1 MKHRIISTITALSL
15 SAALFCGGN
24 AVYAAE
30 GSSGTLYIQSD
41 PVPQE
46 VTDYAKDIFRTISK
60 SEMEYLG
67 LSDEKAENA
76 VLGAGFRANP
86 VEGYTNI
93 AVCYY
98 FPVLSGGEISA
109 VLNVIINDDGDYGFE
124 FGQNAW
130 ISALNE
136 LNTDHTIP
144 AEIYVS
150 PYAYYAITDS
160 SAEMLSYTYGT
171 TDKELNSDME
181 RAVEDHKKADKDD
194 VVLVYGEDISGIAV
208 STPDDLKKMKS
219 NGDYV
224 LVCDIDM
231 SDVTW
236 RGISGFSG
244 TLDGNGH
251 EISGLTSEHYGL
263 FSSLK
268 SGAEIKDLKLTDVYI
283 TSKYKSIGAVA
294 GTITGGADVTIDNCF
309 VSGVVASCRTKFGQS
324 QTSYAG
330 SIVGLNN
337 SANAVISN
345 CYSNAVVASERY
357 IGGIVGVNKGTVT
370 DCGFGGQT
378 VCSYNVFELVERGGE
393 KDDAYCYPYA
403 VGGIAGINS
412 GKISGCLNFSDRID
426 VGKYYGGIAG
436 LQKKGGSITKCVNRS
451 AVPYDDEMTGG
462 LIAGYASKSSVISDN
477 YSIKPTNATASND
490 VGKGKTN
497 SVSYSVS
504 DKSFGKLSSFKRL
517 GTGWSIVNGMPVP
530 VSLTEYVSE
539 ERLYEIKGDSL
550 VSTSVKYS
558 KLEKL
563 PENRVQALKEDFV
576 KYKSDVWNGLS
587 ADDMAII
594 SYFGTYNG
602 CEVVIMYPM
611 LGAAT
616 SDMQYIEVGGYTI
629 TVGSGS
635 FEILLHKD
643 NSFIGIKEAYD
654 AGYLSDE
661 DIAAI
666 AFYSENYEY
675 RADMT

>member
-1 MKHRIISTITALSL
+1 MKHRIISTITAISL

-30 GSSGTLYIQSD
+30 DSSGTLFIQSD
-41 PVPQE
+41 PVPE
-46 VTDYAKDIFRTISK
+46 AVTEYAKDIFANISK
-60 SEMEYLG
+60 SEMKYLG
-67 LSDEKAENA
+67 LSDKEAENA

-86 VEGYTNI
+86 VDGYTDI
-93 AVCYY
+93 AVCYH
-98 FPVLSGGEISA
+98 FPVLCDGEISA
-109 VLNVIINDDGDYGFE
+109 VLNVIINDDGEYGFE
-124 FGQNAW
+124 FGQDAW
-130 ISALNE
+130 ISALND
-136 LNTDHTIP
+136 LNTDHNIP
-144 AEIYVS
+144 TEIYVS
-150 PYAYYAITDS
+150 PYAYYAVTDS

-181 RAVEDHKKADKDD
+181 KAVKDHKKADKDD
-194 VVLVYGEDISGIAV
+194 IVLAYGDDISGIAI
-208 STPDDLKKMKS
+208 STPDDLKRMKS
-219 NGDYV
+219 YGDYV
-224 LVCDIDM
+224 LVSDIDM

-251 EISGLTSEHYGL
+251 EISGLTSEKYGL

-283 TSKYKSIGAVA
+283 ASKYKNVGAVA
-294 GTITGGADVTIDNCF
+294 GTIPANSDVTIDNCF

-330 SIVGLNN
+330 SIVGMNN
-337 SANAVISN
+337 SSSAVISD
-345 CYSNAVVASERY
+345 CYSNAVVASEKY
-357 IGGIVGVNKGTVT
+357 IGGIVGANKGTIT

-412 GKISGCLNFSDRID
+412 GRISGCLSFSDRID

-436 LQKKGGSITKCVNRS
+436 YQKKSGSITKCVNKS
-451 AVPYDDEMTGG
+451 AVPFDDEMTGG
-462 LIAGYASKSSVISDN
+462 LIAGYASKSSVLTDN
-477 YSIKPTNATASND
+477 YSIKPTNTTVSND

-497 SVSYSVS
+497 SVSYAVS
-504 DKSFGKLSSFKRL
+504 DKNFDKLSSFKRL

-530 VSLTEYVSE
+530 DSLTGYVTA
-539 ERLYEIKGDSL
+539 ERLFEIKGDSL
-550 VSTSVKYS
+550 VRTLVKYS

-563 PENRVQALKEDFV
+563 PDERVQALKEDFV
-576 KYKSDVWNGLS
+576 KYKSDVWKDLS

-594 SYFGTYNG
+594 NYFGTYNG
-602 CEVVIMYPM
+602 CEVVIMYPA

-629 TVGSGS
+629 IVGSGS

-643 NSFIGIKEAYD
+643 SSFIGIKEAYE

-675 RADMT
+675 RADM